1 MNSYLIKTL
10 TLCFC
15 LLSINVYAQ
24 NTDHQTIIKNWEIH
38 HIAFPSTFI
47 QANVAKAVGV
57 ERRNNNGLIN
67 ISILNTDKKPKQ
79 PLKLTLTGY
88 AKNLVGQRK
97 ELSFKEVDEGN
108 AIYYLAEVRHANE
121 ETFRFYV
128 TLTDPK
134 TGRVEEVK
142 FMQKMWVD

>member
-1 MNSYLIKTL
+1 MNFFLKKLLALS
-10 TLCFC
+10 FC
-15 LLSINVYAQ
+15 LFSFNVLAQ
-24 NTDHQTIIKNWEIH
+24 NTDHQTNIKNWEIH

-57 ERRNNNGLIN
+57 ERRNTNGLIN
-67 ISILNTDKKPKQ
+67 ISILDTNKSPKQ
-79 PLKLTLTGY
+79 PVKLALSGY

-97 ELSFKEVDEGN
+97 ELSFKEVDEGD
-108 AIYYLAEVRHANE
+108 AVYYLAQIRHANE
-121 ETFRFYV
+121 ETFRIYV

-134 TGRVEEVK
+134 TGRVENIQ